1 MLRIRLQPEMII
13 TAKVA
18 TTPKK
23 AGCGRSECADEAQ
36 AAQVHSKQEE
46 NKNRTR
52 QYAGIQARRACMQHD
67 GKGRYSP
74 ARGVYGCGV

>member
-1 MLRIRLQPEMII
+1 MII

-36 AAQVHSKQEE
+36 AAQVHSKQQE

-52 QYAGIQARRACMQHD
+52 QYTENQARGAGQGHAAER
-67 GKGRYSP
+67 
-74 ARGVYGCGV
+74 